1 MGENETEIK
10 KDYTVYLYPSV
21 RDMID
26 AHLKIADKRSRS
38 DFIEAAIR
46 FYCGVI
52 DTEQNKSFLG
62 DEIISQVKAIT
73 DELSGTLLAKLRSM
87 DISMSEIAMILA
99 ASNSDMT
106 NDEIELCRKE
116 AVRYVA
122 ENARAKSFFIA
133 LKEERDAD

>member
-52 DTEQNKSFLG
+52 
-62 DEIISQVKAIT
+62 IP
-73 DELSGTLLAKLRSM
+73 R
-87 DISMSEIAMILA
+87 
-99 ASNSDMT
+99 
-106 NDEIELCRKE
+106 R
-116 AVRYVA
+116 
-122 ENARAKSFFIA
+122 
-133 LKEERDAD
+133 